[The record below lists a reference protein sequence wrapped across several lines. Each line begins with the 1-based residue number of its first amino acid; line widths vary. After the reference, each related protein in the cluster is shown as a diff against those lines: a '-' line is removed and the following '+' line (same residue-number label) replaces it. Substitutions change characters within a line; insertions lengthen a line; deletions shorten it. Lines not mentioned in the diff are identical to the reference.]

1 MTTVINVRLPMSLFK
16 IGSCNSVDTFT
27 SIWFNLWDPNEVYI
41 DWEEILCFG
50 CIDSIEILRQFIVY
64 DYAKMKNN
72 CLLFKEDLMKERFH
86 PNNLRKFKSW
96 GHEGGIEEEDEDEK
110 DEEEDLN

>member
-50 CIDSIEILRQFIVY
+50 CIDSIEILRKLIVY
-64 DYAKMKNN
+64 DYEKMEKN

-86 PNNLRKFKSW
+86 PRNLRRFSSW
-96 GHEGGIEEEDEDEK
+96 GHSGGIE